1 MEANK
6 LAYTHCSDLTPWLLY
21 ATDSSYQVHGN
32 SFVYIRSSF
41 GSVTLACLATFE
53 MQFGARTLKNWPHLY
68 PNSPLNGFLG
78 FGNDPWHHRPTQQ
91 HLGRENKTFL
101 HNHRDRSIHIE
112 RECCCGPALADIWQ
126 LLRYLDKVL
135 AWIYI
140 VSQLP
145 LYINFEW

>member
-1 MEANK
+1 MWSTLVK
-6 LAYTHCSDLTPWLLY
+6 IGS
-21 ATDSSYQVHGN
+21 
-32 SFVYIRSSF
+32 RSVRNFYS
-41 GSVTLACLATFE
+41 CL
-53 MQFGARTLKNWPHLY
+53 KKWPHLY

-126 LLRYLDKVL
+126 LLRQSPGMD
-135 AWIYI
+135 
-140 VSQLP
+140 
-145 LYINFEW
+145 LYSKSAATVHKF